1 MFNMQIISKLEYTN
15 YLPKQ
20 IIQQASKM
28 VDQQK
33 NKHRSEISTISADL
47 IKHQSNRFEDHQ
59 TSRSDRAPNK

>member
-33 NKHRSEISTISADL
+33 NKHRSEISTTSADL
-47 IKHQSNRFEDHQ
+47 I
-59 TSRSDRAPNK
+59 